1 MRLSLK
7 ELFAEG
13 FRETLQPRPLDS
25 GYGIVLNDIEFE
37 ETTGQTSDKTVTF
50 ALTPTVP
57 HRSLWGSHV
66 QYAVP
71 NSCTIDSP
79 CTDPVQRYI

>member
-13 FRETLQPRPLDS
+13 FGETLQPRPLNS

-37 ETTGQTSDKTVTF
+37 ETTYQISLKNVTF

-57 HRSLWGSHV
+57 HRSLLGSDV

-71 NSCTIDSP
+71 SSCTIDSP

>member
-7 ELFAEG
+7 ELFPKT
-13 FRETLQPRPLDS
+13 FRQTLQPRSLNS

-37 ETTGQTSDKTVTF
+37 ETTGQTSRQMVTF

-57 HRSLWGSHV
+57 CRSLLGNDV
-66 QYAVP
+66 QYVAP

-79 CTDPVQRYI
+79 CTDPGLRYI